1 VAVWPGFNV
10 IGNVPDARVNPVPVT
25 VAPLMVKAAVPVEL
39 RMTVFVAGVF
49 TVALPK
55 ARLVI
60 LVLSVDTGTVNARA
74 KVSVTLP
81 AVAVRIAVCAVET
94 GVTFTVNWALL
105 VPVCTSAAGP
115 VVTAGL
121 LLDRTTLKPGASAGP
136 LSVSVQRSVPV
147 PPIDALAQVKSISC
161 GPPLPLSATTVVLF
175 AEELL
180 VIVN

>member
-1 VAVWPGFNV
+1 M
-10 IGNVPDARVNPVPVT
+10 PVT
-25 VAPLMVKAAVPVEL
+25 VAPLMVTGAVPVEL

-55 ARLVI
+55 ARLVT

-94 GVTFTVNWALL
+94 CVTLTVNWALL
-105 VPVCTSAAGP
+105 MPVCTSAAGP

-121 LLDRTTLKPGASAGP
+121 LLDRATLKPGASAGP

-147 PPIDALAQVKSISC
+147 PPIDALAQVKPINC
-161 GPPLPLSATTVVLF
+161 GSPVPLRATNVVLL

-180 VIVN
+180 ATDN